1 MQTEAMS
8 YCLAKRVIKKEL
20 GIEGLDPAKFGINSL
35 GSGRA
40 SRGAA
45 LGMPERLFQ
54 RHGGWRSEK
63 GQNNHV
69 RDS

>member
-1 MQTEAMS
+1 MS

-40 SRGAA
+40 SQGAA
-45 LGMPERLFQ
+45 LGRMPERLFQ
-54 RHGGWRSEK
+54 RHLGWRSEK
-63 GQNNHV
+63 GQNNYV
-69 RDS
+69 RES